1 MAGHMSNRD
10 RIAKIA
16 AEKAAERKEK
26 VEKKKKA
33 PARKKRATKKKAVA
47 AASGGRMKVVW
58 AICDQ
63 TGNQVKAFDYPKRKE
78 ADAEA
83 ARLSES
89 KGKPHFVRS
98 EKVPME

>member
-1 MAGHMSNRD
+1 MAEHMSNRV
-10 RIAKIA
+10 RIAKLA
-16 AEKAAERKEK
+16 AEKAAERKQK
-26 VEKKKKA
+26 AEKKKKA
-33 PARKKRATKKKAVA
+33 PARKKRATKKSGA

-58 AICDQ
+58 AVCDQ
-63 TGNQVKAFDYPKRKE
+63 TGNSVKSYDYPKR
-78 ADAEA
+78 ADADTEA

>member
-10 RIAKIA
+10 RIAKLA

-26 VEKKKKA
+26 AAAKKKA
-33 PARKKRATKKKAVA
+33 PARKKRATKKSAA
-47 AASGGRMKVVW
+47 AASGGRMKIVW
-58 AICDQ
+58 AVCDQ
-63 TGNQVKAFDYPKRKE
+63 TGNSIKAFDYPKRKD
-78 ADAEA
+78 ADSEA

-98 EKVPME
+98 EKVPMEV